1 MNTMSQSTAHPIPH
15 DGRSNLPLLE
25 EWQGPIMQPVLNDQC
40 QKILTNF
47 ARNVSSFANLSSSGM
62 LPALPRLILHGAP
75 GTGKSTTAIH
85 MSSWLGR
92 PFLTVRL
99 ASVVSPY
106 AGETA
111 KNIREI
117 FSYASSIGCSIVF
130 DEIDVFASART
141 TNDEFGS
148 DVIVSSFIQGLDTSY
163 PNTTIIATT
172 NKFDLLSPAVL
183 HRFPVQMEIKYPD
196 QEMRERLWRMFYK
209 WGQNSGEATF
219 LAAISDGFSGAD
231 IKNISCSALIY
242 DGHSGAID
250 YMPPIYVIRALAK
263 SSTNHCEPCRLDLIN
278 ISDIKPIGIFL
289 EKNEIDRDRISRI
302 LSIST
307 EELNKHLPQ
316 NKDTSSIGQ
325 NSSAGT

>member
-1 MNTMSQSTAHPIPH
+1 MNTMSQGVTHPIPQ

-25 EWQGPIMQPVLNDQC
+25 QWHGPIMQPVLNDQC
-40 QKILTNF
+40 QKTLTNF
-47 ARNVSSFANLSSSGM
+47 VRNASNFDSLSSSGM
-62 LPALPRLILHGAP
+62 LLALPRLILHGAP

-85 MSSWLGR
+85 MSSSLGR

-106 AGETA
+106 AGETV

-117 FSYASSIGCSIVF
+117 FSYASSTGCIIVF
-130 DEIDVFASART
+130 DEIDVLASARS
-141 TNDEFGS
+141 TNGEFGS
-148 DVIVSSFIQGLDTSY
+148 DVIVSSFIQELDTSY

-183 HRFPVQMEIKYPD
+183 HRFPVQVEIKYPD

-209 WGQNSGEATF
+209 WAQNSGEATF

-231 IKNISCSALIY
+231 IKNIACSALVY

-250 YMPPIYVIRALAK
+250 FMSPLYVIRALAK
-263 SSTNHCEPCRLDLIN
+263 SSTNRCEPCRLDLIN
-278 ISDIKPIGIFL
+278 MSDIKPIGIFL
-289 EKNEIDRDRISRI
+289 EKHEIDRDRISRI
-302 LSIST
+302 LGIST

-316 NKDTSSIGQ
+316 DKDTSSIG
-325 NSSAGT
+325 